1 MFIPSITPESLLQD
15 IICRMIGPRVV
26 DAKAINDTFKD
37 LPSLL
42 RVVNVVFSPN
52 SGQIV
57 TNHELNSAMNEL
69 LSALDRKVDD
79 NLDLNELQK
88 GVLKLANMNFV
99 SMVYDAILSRLR
111 IVAVL

>member
-1 MFIPSITPESLLQD
+1 
-15 IICRMIGPRVV
+15 
-26 DAKAINDTFKD
+26 
-37 LPSLL
+37 
-42 RVVNVVFSPN
+42 
-52 SGQIV
+52 
-57 TNHELNSAMNEL
+57 MNEL